1 VRIDDL
7 DSSPEARDSFCSSLR
22 QYSFAIVQL
31 NPQSSAA
38 WHGFHSELH
47 QFFALT
53 KDEKEA
59 LGPFRRIGG
68 RMFGYRMDE
77 GEREFVE
84 IRRAPTKK
92 TGVAP
97 AMAEGTGAAQAWDTG
112 CHVARTLLRVLS
124 EEGGLSTEVMM
135 PLVDTP
141 PDGQRGGQGEEGED
155 DGRIIGISDGVL
167 RSCQYVGA
175 APEAGSAERPI
186 LFGAHTD
193 TTFLTVNPVCGR
205 REEAGLECK
214 NEETG
219 EWVDVEAILCEHQAG
234 GEENVVVVQVGEY
247 VQLLSCNAYKA
258 CEHRVRA
265 CEAGKYRVSCPY
277 LQRGRRDAVL
287 DTTNLSVNAAKTFH
301 LPDPMT
307 LGGVHQILEQ
317 RRRAQYRLNEQA
329 SPEKPSESTG
339 DETVIEGSA

>member
-1 VRIDDL
+1 MESLPPVVRIDDL

-77 GEREFVE
+77 AHSRTANHNKQLTLRTQGEREFVE

-124 EEGGLSTEVMM
+124 EALVNSPCIR
-135 PLVDTP
+135 PLCRVP
-141 PDGQRGGQGEEGED
+141 RCLP
-155 DGRIIGISDGVL
+155 S
-167 RSCQYVGA
+167 Y
-175 APEAGSAERPI
+175 PEAGLLQTLPSRPSRMCS
-186 LFGAHTD
+186 LNQSVLPETQ
-193 TTFLTVNPVCGR
+193 PVLPEPELDASSCSGR
-205 REEAGLECK
+205 R
-214 NEETG
+214 
-219 EWVDVEAILCEHQAG
+219 VEH
-234 GEENVVVVQVGEY
+234 
-247 VQLLSCNAYKA
+247 
-258 CEHRVRA
+258 
-265 CEAGKYRVSCPY
+265 
-277 LQRGRRDAVL
+277 
-287 DTTNLSVNAAKTFH
+287 
-301 LPDPMT
+301 
-307 LGGVHQILEQ
+307 
-317 RRRAQYRLNEQA
+317 
-329 SPEKPSESTG
+329 
-339 DETVIEGSA
+339 